1 MQALAIGHCWSQASL
16 GFRVAAGLAALAC
29 LLGCAQLEAPSPMPD
44 ERASF
49 MRGVEALEREA
60 AEQAIQQFNAA
71 LRQDD
76 ADAYAYMG
84 LGLAHLQ
91 RGQYEEAF
99 GHYEQAIRLG
109 SKPVQALLY
118 RERGSVKTELE
129 RYQEAL
135 ADFDASLRIQAR
147 SDAYSGK
154 SFVHFMLGNHAEAFA
169 TINQAIDMAPN
180 HPELYF
186 FRGVYRQELGCYREA
201 IDDYDRVLS
210 LVPGF
215 SEASDNRALA
225 QAALRQ
231 GFSTSQINCA
241 TV

>member
-1 MQALAIGHCWSQASL
+1 MIL
-16 GFRVAAGLAALAC
+16 RVAAGWAALAY
-29 LLGCAQLEAPSPMPD
+29 LLGCAQLAAPSPATD
-44 ERASF
+44 EHVSF

-60 AEQAIQQFNAA
+60 SEQAIQQFNAA

-99 GHYEQAIRLG
+99 GHYAQAIQLG

-118 RERGSVKTELE
+118 REQGNVKTELE

-135 ADFDASLRIQAR
+135 ADFDASLQIQAR
-147 SDAYSGK
+147 SDVHSGK
-154 SFVHFMLGNHAEAFA
+154 SFAHFMLGNYQEAFTA
-169 TINQAIDMAPN
+169 IDRAIDMAPDR
-180 HPELYF
+180 PEFYF
-186 FRGVYRQELGCYREA
+186 FRGVYRQELGCHREA
-201 IDDYDRVLS
+201 IDDYDHALS
-210 LVPGF
+210 LAPGF
-215 SEASDNRALA
+215 SKASDNRALA

-231 GFSTSQINCA
+231 GFSMSQVNCD